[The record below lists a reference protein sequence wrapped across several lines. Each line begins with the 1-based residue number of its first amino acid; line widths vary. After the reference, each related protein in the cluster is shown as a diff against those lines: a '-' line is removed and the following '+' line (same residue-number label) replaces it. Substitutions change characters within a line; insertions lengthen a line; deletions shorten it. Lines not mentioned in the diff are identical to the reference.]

1 MSLDNIQLPAG
12 IIQDLYKR
20 SLVLSDKK
28 QDTLVEKPPTTVSFN
43 ILGNNQQKIL
53 ILVENEETLY
63 LPDEQLN
70 FLMGILTACKLTMQ
84 DVAIV
89 NIRKHKDISYTS
101 FTAALKV
108 STIILFGVET
118 SIIGLPLQFPVYQLQ
133 AYNNQVYLIAPPLT
147 VLQNDKA
154 EKTKLWLCLKQ
165 LFSLK

>member
-12 IIQDLYKR
+12 VIQNLYKTA
-20 SLVLSDKK
+20 LILSNDQPQKK
-28 QDTLVEKPPTTVSFN
+28 VENPSTAVSFN

-53 ILVENEETLY
+53 ILVADDETLY

-84 DVAIV
+84 DVAIL
-89 NIRKHKDISYTS
+89 NTKKNTNLSYTAL
-101 FTAALKV
+101 AAGLKTE
-108 STIILFGVET
+108 TIILFGVET
-118 SIIGLPLQFPVYQLQ
+118 SIISLPLQFPPYQIQ
-133 AYNNQVYLIAPPLT
+133 AYNNQTYLSAPSLP

-165 LFSLK
+165 LFSL